1 MTVGHATTQ
10 RLPDAKAVAS
20 APVDILK
27 TVCDVAREVMG
38 TVIDTDAPLMS
49 AGLDSL
55 SATEFTSML
64 SERLNIEIEAT
75 ALFDYPTLQ
84 SLAGFL
90 SSKLAS
96 IDVTEASPRGEE

>member
-1 MTVGHATTQ
+1 M
-10 RLPDAKAVAS
+10 LE
-20 APVDILK
+20 

-38 TVIDTDAPLMS
+38 TVIDTEAPLMS

-84 SLAGFL
+84 SLAGLL
-90 SSKLAS
+90 SSELAS
-96 IDVTEASPRGEE
+96 IDVTEASPRREE